1 MFCDD
6 GFHRPIWGFT
16 FHIDT
21 GRHSLIFCKT
31 PSYGPYESEVMQK
44 MVERLDENSVV
55 EEDNVPRGELV
66 VLSAKPHQE
75 NVPYCTSVC

>member
-1 MFCDD
+1 
-6 GFHRPIWGFT
+6 
-16 FHIDT
+16 
-21 GRHSLIFCKT
+21 
-31 PSYGPYESEVMQK
+31 MQK

-55 EEDNVPRGELV
+55 EEDNVPRGALV